1 MFLGTRERKKNFLNR
16 NAGTRNQGARDA
28 YRLDFRNACPSL
40 NIIILVQ
47 KVRRTTSVSKLHTVG
62 RTLWILES
70 TKLHISRVF
79 FYQTVG
85 FDYENNR
92 EASNLSVYRK
102 TLELQENEQLNVKM

>member
-79 FYQTVG
+79 YQTVE
-85 FDYENNR
+85 FD
-92 EASNLSVYRK
+92 L
-102 TLELQENEQLNVKM
+102 